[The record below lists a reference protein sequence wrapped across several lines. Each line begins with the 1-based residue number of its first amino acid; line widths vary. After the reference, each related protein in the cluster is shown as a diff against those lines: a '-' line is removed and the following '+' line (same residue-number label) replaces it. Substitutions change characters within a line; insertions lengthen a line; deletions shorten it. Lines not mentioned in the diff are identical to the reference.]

1 MSSSLVFYPHGLF
14 LADFEEM
21 LGEAQRQE
29 KKDPSNAG
37 EFATAMKMKLFYQQQ
52 VFPAI
57 RTSKWVFESA
67 EEFADKY
74 ALDCF
79 RQLKLS
85 GKEIYEAQK
94 RLHLVNDRVKSFL
107 TKPAIANALADTG
120 RIKLQKASDFY
131 MLIDIGSLSNDMK
144 KEADNLLEDA
154 VEQEDLHMWITL
166 RGIRDL
172 YETNLPRIM
181 YVVWRAIKYSE
192 SQKPTQADSRL
203 IGISESLDWYDQW
216 IGPSHLLAPV
226 LGDLRSFY
234 KVVRNV
240 ASHHEGLSYDS
251 KHNKITLTDKADT
264 LILDVNEFQQRFRL
278 LVYFCEF
285 GLRGILYAFCEQ
297 EKGAI
302 SDDLVRRYAKTFPED
317 FPEGTPGRVKFYI
330 QE

>member
-1 MSSSLVFYPHGLF
+1 MSSSLVLYPHGLF

-21 LGEAQRQE
+21 MREAQRQE
-29 KKDPSNAG
+29 KKDSSNAG
-37 EFATAMKMKLFYQQQ
+37 EFAAAMKMKLFYEHH

-57 RTSKWVFESA
+57 RSSKWVFESA
-67 EEFADKY
+67 EEFAEKY

-94 RLHLVNDRVKSFL
+94 RLHSINNRVRSFL
-107 TKPAIANALADTG
+107 ANPACINNMANPSHITLS
-120 RIKLQKASDFY
+120 KASDFSI
-131 MLIDIGSLSNDMK
+131 LIDLGSLSNDLR
-144 KEADNLLEDA
+144 KEAAILLEDA
-154 VEQEDLHMWITL
+154 IEQEDLHMWVIL

-172 YETNLPRIM
+172 FEINLPRIM
-181 YVVWRAIKYSE
+181 YVVRRAIKYSE
-192 SQKPTQADSRL
+192 DQTHTQADSRL
-203 IGISESLDWYDQW
+203 IGISESLDWYDQR

-240 ASHHEGLSYDS
+240 ASHHQGLSYDS
-251 KHNKITLTDKADT
+251 KQNEITLTDKTDT
-264 LILDVNEFQQRFRL
+264 LVLDAKGFQQRFRL

-297 EKGAI
+297 EKGAL
-302 SDDLVRRYAKTFPED
+302 SDDLIRRYANTFPED
-317 FPEGTPGRVKFYI
+317 FPEGTPGRVKFYV